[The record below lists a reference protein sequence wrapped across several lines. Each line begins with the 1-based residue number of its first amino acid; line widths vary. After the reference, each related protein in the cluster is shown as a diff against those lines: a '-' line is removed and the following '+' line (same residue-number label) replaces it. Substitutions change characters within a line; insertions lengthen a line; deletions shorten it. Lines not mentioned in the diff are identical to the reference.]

1 MKLGIISDVHS
12 NYDALKAVLRELN
25 REGVNRII
33 NAGDNVGYSAFP
45 NECIELFKAE
55 GIEGVMGNYDEAVA
69 FSKPVCGCGYK
80 DEEVAHIGHLSLA
93 WTQENVN
100 DKTREYLS
108 ALSKH
113 LEFESPAGKVFA
125 MHGGL
130 EDLTQWITEND
141 EGLLKEIAL
150 KKEARLVVLG
160 HTHKPFVKE
169 IDGTMFVNP
178 GAVGRPFDGDPRA
191 SFAIVE
197 ITDSFNIQTKRI
209 EYDVEKNI
217 HALINA
223 GLPHEIGIMLRKGRD
238 THIA

>member
-1 MKLGIISDVHS
+1 MKLGIISDVHG
-12 NYDALKAVLRELN
+12 NYEALKAVLRELN
-25 REGVNRII
+25 REGVNGII

-80 DEEVAHIGHLSLA
+80 DQEVARIGHLSLT

-100 DKTREYLS
+100 DETREYLS
-108 ALSKH
+108 GLSRQ
-113 LEFESPAGKVFA
+113 LEFESPAGKVLV

-130 EDLTQWITEND
+130 EDLTQWITEKN

-150 KKEARLVVLG
+150 KTEARLVIMG

-169 IDGTMFVNP
+169 IDGTTFVNP

-197 ITDSFNIQTKRI
+197 IMDSFNIRLKRI

-217 HALINA
+217 HALINS
-223 GLPHEIGIMLRKGRD
+223 GLPDEIGIMLRKGRD

>member
-1 MKLGIISDVHS
+1 MNLGIISDVHS
-12 NYDALKAVLRELN
+12 NYEALKAVLRELN

-80 DEEVAHIGHLSLA
+80 DEEVARIGHLSLA

-100 DKTREYLS
+100 HETREYLS
-108 ALSKH
+108 ELSKH
-113 LEFESPAGKVFA
+113 LEFESPDGKVFA

-130 EDLTQWITEND
+130 EDLTQWITEKN

-150 KKEARLVVLG
+150 KKGARLVILG

-169 IDGTMFVNP
+169 IDGTVFVNP
-178 GAVGRPFDGDPRA
+178 GAVGRPFDGDPSA

-197 ITDSFNIQTKRI
+197 ISDTIHVRI
-209 EYDVEKNI
+209 RRVEYAVEKNI
-217 HALINA
+217 QALINA
-223 GLPHEIGIMLRKGRD
+223 GLPAEIGAMLRNGRD
-238 THIA
+238 SHIA

>member
-1 MKLGIISDVHS
+1 MRIGIISDVHS
-12 NYDALKAVLRELN
+12 NYEALKAVLMELN
-25 REGVNRII
+25 REGVDRII
-33 NAGDNVGYSAFP
+33 NAGDNVGYSVFP
-45 NECIELFKAE
+45 NECIELCKME

-69 FSKPVCGCGYK
+69 FGKPICGCGYK
-80 DEEVAHIGHLSLA
+80 DEEVARIGHSSLI

-100 DKTREYLS
+100 DKAKEYLS
-108 ALSKH
+108 GLPKH
-113 LEFESPAGKVFA
+113 LEFESPVGKVFA

-130 EDLTQWITEND
+130 ENLTQWITEND
-141 EGLLKEIAL
+141 TDLLMDVTL
-150 KKEARLVVLG
+150 KTGARLVILG

-169 IDGTMFVNP
+169 IDGTVFVNP

-197 ITDSFNIQTKRI
+197 ITDSFNIRLKRL

-217 HALINA
+217 QALINA

>member
-12 NYDALKAVLRELN
+12 NYEALKAVLRELN

-80 DEEVAHIGHLSLA
+80 GEEVAHIGHLSLV

-100 DKTREYLS
+100 DETREYLS
-108 ALSKH
+108 ELSKH
-113 LEFESPAGKVFA
+113 LEFESPAGKVLA

-130 EDLTQWITEND
+130 EDLTQWITEKNED
-141 EGLLKEIAL
+141 LLKEIAL
-150 KKEARLVVLG
+150 KKGARLVVLG

-197 ITDSFNIQTKRI
+197 ISDTIHVRI
-209 EYDVEKNI
+209 RRVEYAVEKNI
-217 HALINA
+217 QALINA
-223 GLPHEIGIMLRKGRD
+223 GLPAEIGAMLRNGSSS
-238 THIA
+238 HIA